1 MKQMSYIKL
10 DRDLLYSYCF
20 ANPNHLKIW
29 IWLLIK
35 ANFKNAFI
43 PLNVGKGFKTIE
55 VKRGQLI
62 FGRNKAEEELGING
76 SLIYR
81 TLLKFQELRQID
93 IEVNNHYS
101 VITICKYDSYQSKL
115 DEVEQQMHSKCT
127 ADEQQVNNR
136 RTADEQQV
144 NIYKEELEEKES
156 KEEREVSSAIS
167 LKNSNLF
174 RKPKV
179 PSLEEVQMNFV
190 SCGGN
195 KEMAEAFFNK
205 HSAVDW
211 FLKGSPITNY
221 KTLIPNFIKIYN
233 ENESKSKSNKTRQQT
248 TNESIEYIQAKGAE
262 LYAKLYGSNNEG

>member
-1 MKQMSYIKL
+1 MSYIKL

-43 PLNVGKGFKTIE
+43 PINLGKGYKTIE
-55 VKRGQLI
+55 IKRGQLI
-62 FGRNKAEEELGING
+62 YGRNKAEDELGLNG
-76 SLIYR
+76 SLIDR
-81 TLLKFQELRQID
+81 TLKEFENLGQIKR
-93 IEVNNHYS
+93 EVSSHYS
-101 VITICKYDSYQSKL
+101 VITICNYDSYQSKS
-115 DEVEQQMHSKCT
+115 DELEQAMNNQCTTNAQQMNNTCAT
-127 ADEQQVNNR
+127 NEQH
-136 RTADEQQV
+136 V

-156 KEEREVSSAIS
+156 KEEREVSSAIC

-211 FLKGSPITNY
+211 FMKGSPITNY

-248 TNESIEYIQAKGAE
+248 TNESLEYIQAKGAE

>member
-1 MKQMSYIKL
+1 MSYIKL
-10 DRDLLYSYCF
+10 DRDLLYSYSF

-35 ANFKNAFI
+35 ANFKTAFI

-62 FGRNKAEEELGING
+62 FGRNKAEDELGLNG

-81 TLLKFQELRQID
+81 TLLKFQELGQIN

-101 VITICKYDSYQSKL
+101 VITICNYDSYQSKS
-115 DEVEQQMHSKCT
+115 DEVEQPMNSQCT
-127 ADEQQVNNR
+127 ANEQQANNR
-136 RTADEQQV
+136 RTTDEQQV

-156 KEEREVSSAIS
+156 KEEKEVSSAIS

-179 PSLEEVQMNFV
+179 PSLEEVQINFV

-211 FLKGSPITNY
+211 FMKGSPITNY

-248 TNESIEYIQAKGAE
+248 TNESLEYIQTKGAE
-262 LYAKLYGSNNEG
+262 LYAKLYGGGNEG

>member
-1 MKQMSYIKL
+1 MSYIKL
-10 DRDLLYSYCF
+10 DRDLLYSYSF

-81 TLLKFQELRQID
+81 TMLKFQELGQID

-101 VITICKYDSYQSKL
+101 VITICNYDSYQSKL
-115 DEVEQQMHSKCT
+115 DEVEQPMNSKCT
-127 ADEQQVNNR
+127 AKEQQVNNR
-136 RTADEQQV
+136 RTTDEQQV

-156 KEEREVSSAIS
+156 KEEKEVSSAIS

-211 FLKGSPITNY
+211 FMKGSPITNY

-262 LYAKLYGSNNEG
+262 LYAKLYGGGNEG

>member
-1 MKQMSYIKL
+1 MSYIKL
-10 DRDLLYSYCF
+10 DRDLLYSYSF

-62 FGRNKAEEELGING
+62 FGRNKAEDELGLNG

-81 TLLKFQELRQID
+81 TLLKFQELGQIN

-101 VITICKYDSYQSKL
+101 VITICNYDSYQSKS
-115 DEVEQQMHSKCT
+115 DEVEQPMNSKCT
-127 ADEQQVNNR
+127 ANEQQVNNR
-136 RTADEQQV
+136 RTTDEQQV

-156 KEEREVSSAIS
+156 KEEEIILRGKKFKSSD
-167 LKNSNLF
+167 
-174 RKPKV
+174 
-179 PSLEEVQMNFV
+179 
-190 SCGGN
+190 
-195 KEMAEAFFNK
+195 FNGLPEQYL
-205 HSAVDW
+205 HSSIQ
-211 FLKGSPITNY
+211 L
-221 KTLIPNFIKIYN
+221 IKISQKIDLSESQVFEMWEVFKTQNLTGETHYN
-233 ENESKSKSNKTRQQT
+233 SQNKVYLHFTNWLKTQKFKDATSKTRQQT
-248 TNESIEYIQAKGAE
+248 TNESLEYIQAKGAE